1 MNGPPTAR
9 AAPMDEARRALQR
22 HFGYPDF
29 RGVQPRAVAA
39 ALAGRDVLVLM
50 PTGGGKSICFQIPAL
65 VRPGMGLVVSPLIS
79 LMKDQV
85 DRLNRQGFRASFI
98 NSAIG
103 TAESEKRLEA
113 AIAGELDLLYV
124 APERFDARRFRER
137 MRALRVGLFVVDEAH
152 CASQWGHD
160 FRPSF
165 LRLGAVRDE
174 LDCPAMALTATA
186 TPEVRA
192 DVVRLLRLR
201 QPEVIAGGFDRPNLA
216 WHVQASH
223 TGGSKEK
230 RMVAA
235 LKSFAK
241 SPGSA
246 IVYASTR
253 RSVERVADTL
263 NRAGLQ
269 AAAYH
274 GGMRGGDRVAIQEKF
289 LAGRVRIVAATSA
302 FGMGIDKPDV
312 RLVVHYETPG
322 SLEAYYQEG
331 GRGGR
336 DGAPAHCLLLHG
348 SRDRAVHEFLIGQS
362 HPDASFVRRV
372 YAAIRDAAGADRV
385 CTLPIDRLAKSAGG
399 SPASVEA
406 AIRLLREL
414 EVARPLLRPTGPA
427 WCRLIASPERIAR
440 GLVAT
445 GREGEAAF
453 IGRLLDVADAD
464 LWYRG
469 RALERDLVRAAETA
483 DGDSLLD
490 QLEQEGYL
498 EWRRW
503 PPDSHGIQLLADP
516 DPRDLALESLDL
528 PGRKKRELGRLN
540 AMTTYAED
548 RGCRRRFLLRY
559 FGERAPGRCD
569 SCDWCVT
576 RPSVRGA
583 G

>member
-1 MNGPPTAR
+1 MSGPI
-9 AAPMDEARRALQR
+9 APPDRMEEARQALQR

-29 RGVQPRAVAA
+29 RGVQPKAVAA
-39 ALAGRDVLVLM
+39 ALAGTDVLVLM

-103 TAESEKRLEA
+103 ASESEKRLGA
-113 AIAGELDLLYV
+113 AVDGELDLLYV

-137 MRALRVGLFVVDEAH
+137 MRDLRVGLFVVDEAH

-192 DVVRLLRLR
+192 DVIRLLRLR
-201 QPEVIAGGFDRPNLA
+201 QPEIIAGGFDRPNLA
-216 WHVQASH
+216 WHVQLAH
-223 TGGSKEK
+223 TGGGKEK
-230 RMVAA
+230 RMLAA
-235 LKSFAK
+235 LKQFAK
-241 SPGSA
+241 QPGSA

-253 RSVERVADTL
+253 RSVERVADRL
-263 NRAGLQ
+263 NRGGLQ

-274 GGMRGGDRVAIQEKF
+274 GGMRGADRVAIQEKF
-289 LAGRVRIVAATSA
+289 LAGHVRIVTATSA

-336 DGAPAHCLLLHG
+336 DGGPASCLLLHG

-362 HPDASFVRRV
+362 HPDAGFVCRV
-372 YAAIRDAAGADRV
+372 YAALREGVDADRV
-385 CTLPIDRLAKSAGG
+385 CTLPIDALAKSAGG

-406 AIRLLREL
+406 SIRLLREL

-440 GLVAT
+440 GLLAC
-445 GREGEAAF
+445 GREAEAAF
-453 IGRLLDVADAD
+453 IGRLLDEADAD

-469 RALERDLVRAAETA
+469 RALDRDTVRAAEQA

-490 QLEQEGYL
+490 TLQQEGYL

-503 PPDSHGIQLLADP
+503 PPDSQGIQLLADP
-516 DPRDLALESLDL
+516 QPKDLPLEACDL

-540 AMTTYAED
+540 AMTRYAED
-548 RGCRRRFLLRY
+548 RGCRRRFILRY
-559 FGERAPGRCD
+559 FGERAPSRCD
-569 SCDWCVT
+569 SCDWCLRT
-576 RPSVRGA
+576 T
-583 G
+583 